1 MNRYTDYLT
10 SPGDIHFWI
19 YDDVTN
25 NGVLGLQTKISIQY
39 GFCAPIILV
48 PFIYPMRPSAIL
60 KGTSEEHK
68 KQKKHGGRHSNAE
81 KNLPKVKS
89 TVSFWMHSEW
99 SGL

>member
-1 MNRYTDYLT
+1 MT
-10 SPGDIHFWI
+10 SPIMASWAFRGNQ
-19 YDDVTN
+19 Y
-25 NGVLGLQTKISIQY
+25 SY

-68 KQKKHGGRHSNAE
+68 KQKKDGGRHSNAE